1 VLTLLVKL
9 ISTLALRCICMTLSR
24 LEFYR
29 AKFVFERWAQEYPTF
44 GDYTQGN
51 KTDAAA
57 SKAKVS
63 TAPLR

>member
-1 VLTLLVKL
+1 
-9 ISTLALRCICMTLSR
+9 MTLSR